1 MVKSAARLTI
11 HELLLL
17 RRIREH
23 YGETLPFAN
32 EIISLFLVKFTLDFI
47 TSTTNSSVKF
57 ELDELKRRLR
67 VLASSDSS
75 VSESKTESDE
85 EKNVSVVLS
94 LGENE
99 EPKLDLS
106 KKMLRGKYLK
116 L

>member
-1 MVKSAARLTI
+1 MVKSAAKLTI

-23 YGETLPFAN
+23 YGETPPSAN
-32 EIISLFLVKFTLDFI
+32 EIISLFLVKFTEYSRDKPGFEKMVNRTLDFI
-47 TSTTNSSVKF
+47 TTTNNSSIKF

-85 EKNVSVVLS
+85 EKN
-94 LGENE
+94 
-99 EPKLDLS
+99 
-106 KKMLRGKYLK
+106 
-116 L
+116 

>member
-1 MVKSAARLTI
+1 RDKPGFEKMVNR
-11 HELLLL
+11 
-17 RRIREH
+17 
-23 YGETLPFAN
+23 
-32 EIISLFLVKFTLDFI
+32 TLDFI
-47 TSTTNSSVKF
+47 TSTTNISIKF

-67 VLASSDSS
+67 VLASLDSS

-116 L
+116 LTKNVGCEVVNNSDRRIRPLNQVL